1 MRKSS
6 KKMPS
11 KGISNVG
18 KVSQVSTRSLKG
30 KIYGTGT
37 GRITSFKS
45 EPSVKRKP
53 KTYSQHMKKYSKSPM
68 FKAGRKRQRAASKR
82 SKR

>member
-1 MRKSS
+1 
-6 KKMPS
+6 MPS
-11 KGISNVG
+11 KGISKVG

-37 GRITSFKS
+37 GRITSFRS

-53 KTYSQHMKKYSKSPM
+53 KTYNEKVLKVSYV
-68 FKAGRKRQRAASKR
+68 
-82 SKR
+82 